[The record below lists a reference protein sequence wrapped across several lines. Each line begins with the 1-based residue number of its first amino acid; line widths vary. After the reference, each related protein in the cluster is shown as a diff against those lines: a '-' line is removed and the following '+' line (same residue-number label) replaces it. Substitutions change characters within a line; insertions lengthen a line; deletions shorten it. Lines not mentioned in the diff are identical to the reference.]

1 VCHSGKRTLYVTQ
14 ANGFRTSPPED
25 VALSMRA
32 HHPLFWEDDELLHM
46 LRYNQPFLVVTLF
59 CHSICY
65 TTAAKPPRPE
75 VRLTAGKGSTT
86 SMDELVDKVVKDIR
100 VRDVYNCCQAISMDK
115 PMVIKV
121 VKGIHACGG
130 VKITWVWC

>member
-1 VCHSGKRTLYVTQ
+1 
-14 ANGFRTSPPED
+14 
-25 VALSMRA
+25 
-32 HHPLFWEDDELLHM
+32 
-46 LRYNQPFLVVTLF
+46 
-59 CHSICY
+59 
-65 TTAAKPPRPE
+65 
-75 VRLTAGKGSTT
+75 
-86 SMDELVDKVVKDIR
+86 MDELVDKVVKDIR